1 MENPINIWL
10 MRQAGRYLPEYR
22 EIRKEKKDFIELCLS
37 PEIAANISLQPIER
51 FDFDFIILFSDILV
65 IPFALGQD
73 VKFQEKV
80 GPILGEIKTEIEKIN
95 LEESLKKLN
104 PIYET
109 VKIISKRKKEKKL
122 IGFCGGP
129 FTVLNYMI
137 ERGTS
142 KSHNKIKSFIK
153 SEKKRA
159 EDLIDVITK
168 ASIIYL
174 KEQIKH
180 GADYIK
186 IFDSWAGLLDNE
198 EYDRFI
204 IEPNKKISEAIKK
217 FSSRTQQIFFP
228 RGSSHNYIKF
238 IDRVKPMIL
247 ALDNNYPE
255 DIYDIAIRKNIIL
268 QGNLN
273 PKTLVE
279 GGEKLIRETKEV
291 LERFKKNKHIFN
303 LSHGVLPQT
312 PTANVQKVVEIVRNY
327 NDTIKAR

>member
-22 EIRKEKKDFIELCLS
+22 KIRRERKDFIDLCLS
-37 PEIAANISLQPIER
+37 PKIAASISLQPIER

-73 VKFQEKV
+73 VRFEEKV
-80 GPILGEIKTEIEKIN
+80 GPVLGDIKAEMENIN
-95 LEESLKKLN
+95 LEDSLKKLN

-109 VKIISKRKKEKKL
+109 VQIISKKKKGKKL

-137 ERGTS
+137 ERGSS
-142 KSHNKIKSFIK
+142 KSHKKIKSFIK
-153 SEKKRA
+153 SEKQRA
-159 EDLIDVITK
+159 NNLLDLITK

-186 IFDSWAGLLDNE
+186 IFDSWAGLLDDE

-204 IEPNKKISEAIKK
+204 IEPNKEISEAIKK
-217 FSSRTQQIFFP
+217 FSSKTKQIFFP
-228 RGSSHNYIKF
+228 RGSSNNYIKF
-238 IDRVKPMIL
+238 IDGVKPMIL
-247 ALDNNYPE
+247 ALDNNFPS
-255 DIYDIAIRKNIIL
+255 DIYDIANKKNITL

-273 PKTLVE
+273 PQTLLE
-279 GGEKLIRETKEV
+279 GGEKLIKETKEV
-291 LERFKKNKHIFN
+291 LERFQKNKHIFN

-312 PTANVQKVVEIVRNY
+312 PPVNVQKVVEIVRKY
-327 NDTIKAR
+327 NDTIKSR

>member
-1 MENPINIWL
+1 MKNPINIWL

-22 EIRKEKKDFIELCLS
+22 EIRRKKKDFIDLCLS

-51 FDFDFIILFSDILV
+51 YDLDFIILFSDILV

-73 VKFQEKV
+73 VKFKEKV
-80 GPILGEIKTEIEKIN
+80 GPILGDIKAEKETIN

-109 VKIISKRKKEKKL
+109 VKIISEKKKEKKL

-137 ERGTS
+137 EKGTS
-142 KSHNKIKSFIK
+142 KSHSKIKSFIK
-153 SEKKRA
+153 TKKKRA
-159 EDLIDVITK
+159 QDLIELITK

-174 KEQIKH
+174 KEQIKN

-186 IFDSWAGLLDNE
+186 IFDSWAGLVDDDDYDN
-198 EYDRFI
+198 FI
-204 IEPNKKISEAIKK
+204 IGPNKEISEAIKR
-217 FSSRTQQIFFP
+217 FSSRTKQIFFP
-228 RGSSHNYIKF
+228 RGSSNNYIKF
-238 IDRVKPMIL
+238 INGVNPTIL
-247 ALDNNYPE
+247 ALDNNYPSN
-255 DIYDIAIRKNIIL
+255 IYDLAIKKNIIL

-273 PKTLVE
+273 PQTLVE
-279 GGEKLIRETKEV
+279 GGEKLIKETKEV
-291 LERFKKNKHIFN
+291 LERFKKNEHIFN

-312 PTANVQKVVEIVRNY
+312 PPANVQTVVETVRKY